1 MMVNPKVQSLFSK
14 GLEAAM
20 PQPSDTGAD
29 TGEDGETPPA
39 NPPQRRA
46 GKRS

>member
-20 PQPSDTGAD
+20 PQPSDTGAA
-29 TGEDGETPPA
+29 TEEDGETPPA
-39 NPPQRRA
+39 NPPQRHA